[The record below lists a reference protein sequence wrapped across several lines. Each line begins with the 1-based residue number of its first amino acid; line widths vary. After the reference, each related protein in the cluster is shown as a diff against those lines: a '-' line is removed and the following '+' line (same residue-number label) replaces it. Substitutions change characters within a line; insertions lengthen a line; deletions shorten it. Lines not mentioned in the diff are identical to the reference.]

1 MFIDNIYIGTYFKE
15 SMQLFLFLFQY
26 QIVTYTY
33 TRSII
38 LIAVRSTLVV
48 ASVVSNFLRKKMS
61 PQNVL
66 RRERS
71 NIFFVSSP

>member
-1 MFIDNIYIGTYFKE
+1 MFIDDIYIGTYFKE

-26 QIVTYTY
+26 QIITDTY

-48 ASVVSNFLRKKMS
+48 ASVVSNFLGKKMS